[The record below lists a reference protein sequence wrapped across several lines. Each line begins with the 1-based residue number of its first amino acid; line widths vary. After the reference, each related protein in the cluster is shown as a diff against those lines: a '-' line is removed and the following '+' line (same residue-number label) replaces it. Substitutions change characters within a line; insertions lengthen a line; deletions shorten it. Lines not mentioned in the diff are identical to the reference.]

1 MIRGWIVDGCGI
13 VRLIGF
19 GGGIDGGGG
28 LRVEIV
34 APLLVALGEALKDD
48 VIGGGSDDSL
58 LLSGGEDA
66 ERRFKFGAE
75 SEDVVASENVG
86 TVGKYI
92 SLPSLLCDDGP
103 AVVSAV
109 ANGVYGVVGGAA
121 GICGEVIFGEEMIVG
136 GDDDD
141 DGND

>member
-19 GGGIDGGGG
+19 GGGIDGGDGWCVDRK
-28 LRVEIV
+28 RVEIV
-34 APLLVALGEALKDD
+34 APLLVALGEALKD
-48 VIGGGSDDSL
+48 VIVGSL
-58 LLSGGEDA
+58 LLSGGED
-66 ERRFKFGAE
+66 ERRFKFGAD

-86 TVGKYI
+86 TVGKNL
-92 SLPSLLCDDGP
+92 SLPLLSCDDFP

>member
-1 MIRGWIVDGCGI
+1 MCGSLVKGFWW
-13 VRLIGF
+13 VR
-19 GGGIDGGGG
+19 
-28 LRVEIV
+28 RVEIV
-34 APLLVALGEALKDD
+34 APLLVAVGEALKD
-48 VIGGGSDDSL
+48 VIGGDE

-66 ERRFKFGAE
+66 ERRFKFGAD
-75 SEDVVASENVG
+75 SENVVASENVG
-86 TVGKYI
+86 TVGKNI
-92 SLPSLLCDDGP
+92 SLPLLLCDDGP
-103 AVVSAV
+103 AVVLSAV

>member
-1 MIRGWIVDGCGI
+1 
-13 VRLIGF
+13 
-19 GGGIDGGGG
+19 
-28 LRVEIV
+28 V
-34 APLLVALGEALKDD
+34 APLLVSVGEALKD
-48 VIGGGSDDSL
+48 VIVVGGG
-58 LLSGGEDA
+58 LLSGGEDD

-86 TVGKYI
+86 TVGKNI

-103 AVVSAV
+103 AVVVTAV

>member
-1 MIRGWIVDGCGI
+1 VCGSVVKGFWW
-13 VRLIGF
+13 VR
-19 GGGIDGGGG
+19 
-28 LRVEIV
+28 RVEIV
-34 APLLVALGEALKDD
+34 APLLVAVGEALED
-48 VIGGGSDDSL
+48 VIVGGE
-58 LLSGGEDA
+58 LLSGGEDD
-66 ERRFKFGAE
+66 ERRFKFGAD

-86 TVGKYI
+86 TVGKNL
-92 SLPSLLCDDGP
+92 SLPLLSRDDCP
-103 AVVSAV
+103 AVVVSAV

>member
-1 MIRGWIVDGCGI
+1 VCGSEVKGFWW
-13 VRLIGF
+13 VR
-19 GGGIDGGGG
+19 
-28 LRVEIV
+28 RVEIV
-34 APLLVALGEALKDD
+34 APLLVAVGEALKDV
-48 VIGGGSDDSL
+48 VIGGGSDGSL

-66 ERRFKFGAE
+66 TERRFKFGAD

-86 TVGKYI
+86 TVGKNL
-92 SLPSLLCDDGP
+92 SLPLLSCDDFP